1 MFQSISKN
9 LLNSTFN
16 NETPC
21 KAQRISLYVKISCFM
36 FCFACLF
43 LVGLNSA
50 AHAANKVS
58 MVPASAQ
65 TPAKTLVVFGD
76 SISAGYGMQ
85 IEEGWVNLMAITL
98 TQQEKDWQVVNASVS
113 GETTGGGLARLPG
126 VLAAT
131 SPQIVVIELGGN
143 DGLRG
148 YPISKMQN
156 NLSKMID
163 LVLAAN
169 AQPVV
174 VAMRIPPNY
183 GPRYR
188 NAFEKV
194 FTEVS
199 AVKGAIL
206 VPFSL
211 NDVAV
216 TPGLIQK
223 DGIHPTAKAQPLLVE
238 TFLPFIKPLL

>member
-1 MFQSISKN
+1 MYNHETSSNPQPISMN
-9 LLNSTFN
+9 
-16 NETPC
+16 
-21 KAQRISLYVKISCFM
+21 VKILCFIL
-36 FCFACLF
+36 CFTCLL
-43 LVGLNSA
+43 LVGLNSTA
-50 AHAANKVS
+50 LAANTESEV
-58 MVPASAQ
+58 MVSAQ

-98 TQQEKDWQVVNASVS
+98 TQQEKNWQVINASVS
-113 GETTGGGLARLPG
+113 GETTGGGVARLPG

-148 YPISKMQN
+148 YPISKMKN

-163 LVLAAN
+163 LVVAAN

-199 AVKGAIL
+199 AAKGAIL

-211 NDVAV
+211 DDVAV

-238 TFLPFIKPLL
+238 TFLPFIEPLL